1 MWFRCVMVDRMR
13 LSYLSLCQT
22 LLLLLLLLPRAAR
35 PDAALFTNPAPIQVT
50 APRAASVADAAGWN
64 TAARLER
71 MPLVSVR
78 QQGLG
83 DAQGDLSVRG
93 GAFNT
98 SGLLLQGIALHNP
111 QTEHFQGDLD
121 LPADYF
127 EPAELATGIER
138 LSRTASHPA
147 GAVVLDLAPVE
158 TGGRLAWGVGG
169 ESQRFFRWQQGV
181 AAPGQPGLRLSAFA
195 GWEAVDRTDRQPD
208 NNLRRWSAGGRGQAE
223 AGDGVI
229 DLLAVNSQR
238 AFGARGFYGTP
249 VSMPSDEQLRNTL
262 ALASYRRGDR
272 TGYDFDGLSAA
283 VNQIE
288 DTYWYEGRAQGS
300 ASAHRSDV
308 LGLQGERIRRLSDPL
323 TLHLRGE
330 LTREQLRSR
339 SLGDHQRAAGSLAA
353 LPSWPAGPWTFTAGG
368 SVDLFENDRP
378 GWLPALG
385 IEYRHTPRHT
395 LFAQYSEAIRL
406 PSYTE
411 YNYNNPASLGNQ
423 GLERQQTRTAEAGW
437 KWAGDASRAEVTAF
451 AEAGENSV
459 DWLRLAQDDTRFQA
473 VNLEA
478 LWRYGLAV
486 DWTLRLHRNLDV
498 RVGGLTQ
505 TLQTDTDYY
514 ASRYLLDAV
523 RHEVKAEGIWQFA
536 PGWSLCVRPSLQR
549 MARNPLRGSSRNHGL
564 LGSEVQWQPDAVG
577 NLTLSV
583 GVANLFDDDFEPFV
597 GQPEAGRRF
606 YASAGYRW

>member
-1 MWFRCVMVDRMR
+1 MAPPCIIGAMHLPI
-13 LSYLSLCQT
+13 LS
-22 LLLLLLLLPRAAR
+22 LLLLLLLPRAAR
-35 PDAALFTNPAPIQVT
+35 PDAALFTNPAPIKVT
-50 APRAASVADAAGWN
+50 APRAAPAADAAGWN

-83 DAQGDLSVRG
+83 GAQGDLSVRG

-98 SGLLLQGIALHNP
+98 SGLLLQGVPLRNP
-111 QTEHFQGDLD
+111 QTEHFHGDLD
-121 LPADYF
+121 VPGGTFTLPAVS
-127 EPAELATGIER
+127 TGLDR
-138 LSRTASHPA
+138 FARTASHPA
-147 GAVVLDLAPVE
+147 GAVVVDLAPVE
-158 TGGRLAWGVGG
+158 TGGRLAIGVGG
-169 ESQRFFRWQQGV
+169 EDQRLFRWQQG
-181 AAPGQPGLRLSAFA
+181 AAVPGRPDLRLSAFA

-385 IEYRHTPRHT
+385 IVYRHTPRHT
-395 LFAQYSEAIRL
+395 LFVQYSEAIRL